1 MSQSFAV
8 TLKNFVGCFCNEPT
22 PNFSEKPSFTPK
34 FSWKLPIGHPNLE
47 VFLSELEKETFKTV
61 DSRLGYSNISK
72 EWQAMRA
79 LAEDRSIVIK
89 NADKGSTVVVWERND
104 YILQAEKQLS
114 DVHVYKDVSFNEKI
128 LQEFVRTSNQLF

>member
-1 MSQSFAV
+1 M
-8 TLKNFVGCFCNEPT
+8 
-22 PNFSEKPSFTPK
+22 
-34 FSWKLPIGHPNLE
+34 
-47 VFLSELEKETFKTV
+47 EKETFKTV
-61 DSRLGYSNISK
+61 DSKLGYSNISK

-128 LQEFVRTSNQLF
+128 LQEFVGTSNQLF